1 MRLTTLLLLASLAA
15 TSVHA
20 VSYLPTMSIFVGL
33 IQNTAAV
40 GSGNHY
46 YSGINL
52 EPGAFLAETNLTG
65 ANLTNANRSGL

>member
-1 MRLTTLLLLASLAA
+1 MRPTTLLLRASLAA

-20 VSYLPTMSIFVGL
+20 ASHLPAMSHFVGS
-33 IQNTAAV
+33 IQNMAAG

-52 EPGAFLAETNLTG
+52 EPAAFLAETNLSGATLAN
-65 ANLTNANRSGL
+65 ANLLGL

>member
-1 MRLTTLLLLASLAA
+1 MRLTTLFLLASLVA

-20 VSYLPTMSIFVGL
+20 ASHLPTMSHFVSS
-33 IQNTAAV
+33 IQNTAAG

-52 EPGAFLAETNLTG
+52 EPAAFLAETNLTG
-65 ANLTNANRSGL
+65 ANLTNANLSGL